1 MVLRWLS
8 LPLVYS
14 PGTCHLAVTLALL
27 CVIGIG
33 DLDGVYHSSYVNSR
47 DLDLG
52 SSVCGLMI
60 LKLMSNLE
68 LTTFAGCLVE

>member
-1 MVLRWLS
+1 MVLTWLT

-14 PGTCHLAVTLALL
+14 PGTCHLAVTLALF

-33 DLDGVYHSSYVNSR
+33 DLDGVYHTSYVDSR

-60 LKLMSNLE
+60 LKIMSDLE
-68 LTTFAGCLVE
+68 LMTFAGCLIA

>member
-1 MVLRWLS
+1 MSHCGDV
-8 LPLVYS
+8 P
-14 PGTCHLAVTLALL
+14 LALL

-33 DLDGVYHSSYVNSR
+33 DLDGVYHTSYVDSR

-52 SSVCGLMI
+52 SSVCGLNMI

>member
-1 MVLRWLS
+1 M
-8 LPLVYS
+8 S
-14 PGTCHLAVTLALL
+14 PCGDVHLAVTLALL

-33 DLDGVYHSSYVNSR
+33 DLDGVYHTSYVNSR
-47 DLDLG
+47 DLDLR

-68 LTTFAGCLVE
+68 LTTFGGCLVEEHWQSMR